1 MRITSPPAAT
11 RLRHSVA
18 FYDADVDLMAQLV
31 PVVEAAVAGGEPLA
45 LALRPTTEVA
55 LRGNPSCDLS
65 DAVALA
71 RPDGPD
77 GPSGQTLAARWARE
91 LRTLTASGNRPVCV
105 VTEHW
110 DALDGSDG
118 GFWTELDAAANVALS
133 DLPVAMTC
141 FYPAYPLH
149 EAVLTGAR
157 RNHRTVLRRGQATDN
172 ADYLSPQE
180 VLQASPAPA
189 PLVLG
194 PPDERRTFGAWALN
208 DVRAAVSAVL
218 VAAGFGEDR
227 ADDVVLA
234 VNEIATNA
242 VEHGPGD
249 AEICLWSDADGF
261 VVEVHDRG
269 VLDNPLPGL
278 IAPHP
283 AEPRGRGVWIARQ
296 LCDSLH
302 VWADSGGTH
311 VRLRAA
317 P

>member
-11 RLRHSVA
+11 RLRHGVA
-18 FYDADVDLMAQLV
+18 FYDAEPDLMAQLV
-31 PVVEAAVAGGEPLA
+31 PVIQAALAADEPLA
-45 LALRPTTEVA
+45 LALRPTTQAA
-55 LRGNPSCDLS
+55 LPCDVS
-65 DAVALA
+65 DALTLA
-71 RPDGPD
+71 GPDGPD
-77 GPSGQTLAARWARE
+77 GPSGQTLASRWARE
-91 LRTLTASGNRPVCV
+91 LRTLTESGRRSVCL

-110 DALDGSDG
+110 DAFDGPDG

-141 FYPAYPLH
+141 FFPAYPLH

-157 RNHRTVLRRGQATDN
+157 RNHRTVLRRGQVADN
-172 ADYLSPQE
+172 AEYLSPQE
-180 VLQASPAPA
+180 VLTATPAPA

-208 DVRAAVSAVL
+208 EVRAS
-218 VAAGFGEDR
+218 VAAMLRAGGFGPDR
-227 ADDVVLA
+227 CDDVVLA

-269 VLDNPLPGL
+269 VLANPLPGL
-278 IAPHP
+278 IAPRP

-296 LCDSLH
+296 LCESLH
-302 VWADSGGTH
+302 VWADGDGTH